1 MPFFILLL
9 CRCNRLPRM
18 QRVLFSHNVSV
29 HYITDITSD
38 DRKGPW
44 TFTLYVDAERFRR
57 RIRQISKTLDRVLT
71 VEHRITIMLR
81 NATLNV
87 SAE

>member
-1 MPFFILLL
+1 
-9 CRCNRLPRM
+9 M
-18 QRVLFSHNVSV
+18 QRVRFGRNVSV

-38 DRKGPW
+38 DREGPW
-44 TFTLYVDAERFRR
+44 MRMAVDAERFRR

-81 NATLNV
+81 NASLNV